1 VLEDVADFV
10 FVVETFVLVILLDL
24 ILDVETT
31 VEVLIV
37 ELEIGPTTP
46 PGPLTLEI
54 PVFCKEVGNKGWI
67 SFCHTVV

>member
-1 VLEDVADFV
+1 MLEEVADFV
-10 FVVETFVLVILLDL
+10 VVVETLVLVMLLDL

-46 PGPLTLEI
+46 PGPLTFEI
-54 PVFCKEVGNKGWI
+54 PVFCNEVGNKG
-67 SFCHTVV
+67 